1 MTDNKYRVVYLDP
14 PEGDANAV
22 CTSGFVMTPRGGLW
36 YFDRPA
42 GPPRTL
48 DECRA
53 ACDTLDPDVNAPPR
67 GRDSVRLARKALM
80 AALRAEM
87 RRAKMEEPAT

>member
-22 CTSGFVMTPRGGLW
+22 CTSGYVVTPRGGMW
-36 YFDRPA
+36 YFARPSC
-42 GPPRTL
+42 PPRTL
-48 DECRA
+48 AECRA
-53 ACDTLDPDVNAPPR
+53 ACDSLEPDPHDPPR
-67 GRDSVRLARKALM
+67 GRDSIRLARQALM

-87 RRAKMEEPAT
+87 RRAKLEEPAT